1 MINQFRNKNDF
12 CEPSLEF
19 YSCQHL
25 QFLWFSFMCL
35 IFHPVKVFHAYIQV
49 WLKGCRT
56 EHAQANRSSKSYFR
70 FDLDSTYQKGK
81 ILDQT
86 TRMGEFWTK
95 RPKQEK
101 FGNCPTAKIVLQSGP
116 IYLTIKDN
124 PFYWR
129 KRQLEKCFF
138 VQPNK
143 DTMTLTCLKSANNF
157 STITIFQDSCQHLC

>member
-1 MINQFRNKNDF
+1 MKIETTI

-56 EHAQANRSSKSYFR
+56 EHAQANRSSNTYFR
-70 FDLDSTYQKGK
+70 FDLDSTYQKRK

-86 TRMGEFWTK
+86 TRTGEFWTEQ
-95 RPKQEK
+95 PKQK
-101 FGNCPTAKIVLQSGP
+101 KYGNRSTAKIVLQSGP
-116 IYLTIKDN
+116 IYLTIKGNSVN

-129 KRQLEKCFF
+129 KRQLKKCYF

-143 DTMTLTCLKSANNF
+143 DSMTLVQ
-157 STITIFQDSCQHLC
+157 ITFQLYQFFQDSCHHLC